1 MNVIV
6 TGGSG
11 DIGGACCRLLAARG
25 VDVLIVDSDGG
36 AGELLASEINQGT
49 AGRAL
54 ARSADVAVADDVRGY
69 VATAVDAW
77 GIIDGVVHAAGVAGP
92 ATPLPEFDEAEFD
105 RVMAVN
111 ARGVFLGLKFALPYV
126 RAGGAV
132 VNVASVSGISGYP
145 QVAAYVA
152 SKHAVIG
159 LTRTAALEG
168 AASGIRVNAVCPGPI
183 EGRLM
188 VAARVGY
195 SFPASEDP
203 FLSGVPLDRYGS
215 PIEVAETIAFLL
227 SEAASFITGATLPI
241 DGGLTVSPS

>member
-1 MNVIV
+1 MTVIV
-6 TGGSG
+6 TGGGG
-11 DIGGACCRLLAARG
+11 DIGCACARLLAARG
-25 VDVLIVDSDGG
+25 DDVLVVDSDGG
-36 AGELLASEINQGT
+36 AAELLASEINQGT

-54 ARSADVAVADDVRGY
+54 ARTADVAVADDVQAY
-69 VATAVDAW
+69 VATAVDVW
-77 GIIDGVVHAAGVAGP
+77 GVIDGVVHAAGVAGP
-92 ATPLPEFDEAEFD
+92 AALLPGYVEAEFD

-111 ARGVFLGLKFALPYV
+111 ARGVFLGLKFALPHM
-126 RAGGAV
+126 RSGGAV
-132 VNVASVSGISGYP
+132 VNVASVSGITGYP

-188 VAARVGY
+188 AAARGGR

-203 FLSGVPLDRYGS
+203 CLSGVPLDRYGS

-227 SEAASFITGATLPI
+227 SEAAGFITGAVLPV
-241 DGGLTVSPS
+241 DGGLVVSPS

>member
-11 DIGGACCRLLAARG
+11 DIGGACARLLAASG
-25 VDVLIVDSDGG
+25 DDVLIVDSDGG
-36 AGELLASEINQGT
+36 AAERLASEINDGG

-54 ARSADVAVADDVRGY
+54 ARTADVALADDVRRY

-92 ATPLPEFDEAEFD
+92 AAPLPEFDAAEFD

-111 ARGVFLGLKFALPYV
+111 ARGVFLGLKFALSHV
-126 RAGGAV
+126 RGGGAV
-132 VNVASVSGISGYP
+132 VNVASVSGITGYP

-168 AASGIRVNAVCPGPI
+168 AATRIRVNAVCPGPI

-188 VAARVGY
+188 SAARGGR

-215 PIEVAETIAFLL
+215 PVEVAGTIAFLL
-227 SEAASFITGATLPI
+227 SEAASFITGAVLPV
-241 DGGLTVSPS
+241 DGGLMVSRS

>member
-6 TGGSG
+6 PGGGG
-11 DIGGACCRLLAARG
+11 DIGGACARLLAARG
-25 VDVLIVDSDGG
+25 ADVLIVDLNGG
-36 AGELLASEINQGT
+36 TAELLASEINQGT
-49 AGRAL
+49 AGRAF
-54 ARSADVAVADDVRGY
+54 ARTADVAVADGVRGY
-69 VATAVDAW
+69 VQAAVDAW

-92 ATPLPEFDEAEFD
+92 ATPLPAFDEAEFD

-111 ARGVFLGLKFALPYV
+111 ARGVFLGMKFALPHM
-126 RAGGAV
+126 RGGAV
-132 VNVASVSGISGYP
+132 VNVASVSGITGYP

-188 VAARVGY
+188 AAARVGY

-203 FLSGVPLDRYGS
+203 FLSGVPLVRYGS

-227 SEAASFITGATLPI
+227 SEAAGFITGATVPV